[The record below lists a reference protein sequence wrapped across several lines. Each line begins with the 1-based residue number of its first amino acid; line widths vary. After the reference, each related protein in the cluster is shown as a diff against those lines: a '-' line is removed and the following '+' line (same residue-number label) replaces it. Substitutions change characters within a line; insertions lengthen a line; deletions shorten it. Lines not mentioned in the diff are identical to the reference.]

1 MKKVLII
8 LFAVIVLALTA
19 IPLLQPCLK
28 AEKDIYP
35 VGTTE
40 ITAVFK
46 NIWPGRYSA
55 GHKYTLERSDG
66 DDWLKVGE
74 EAFFNDGGFIPRH
87 GTEITFDLTKYC
99 DGLTVGRYRIGVALT
114 DDRGD
119 EKLIFCHFEVK

>member
-1 MKKVLII
+1 MKKFFIFLC
-8 LFAVIVLALTA
+8 AVIVLASTVV
-19 IPLLQPCLK
+19 PLLQPCLK

-46 NIWPGRYSA
+46 NMRRYSG

-74 EAFFNDGGFIPRH
+74 EAFFNDGGFTLGCRR
-87 GTEITFDLTKYC
+87 EITFDLTKYC

-119 EKLIFCHFEVK
+119 ERLIFCTFEVR

>member
-1 MKKVLII
+1 MKKFFIFLCAALV
-8 LFAVIVLALTA
+8 FALTA
-19 IPLLQPCLK
+19 VPLLQPCLK
-28 AEKDIYP
+28 AEKEIYP

-46 NIWPGRYSA
+46 NMRGYSG

-74 EAFFNDGGFIPRH
+74 EAFFNDGGFTLGCRR
-87 GTEITFDLTKYC
+87 EFTFDLTKYC
-99 DGLTVGRYRIGVALT
+99 EGLTVGRYRIEVALT

-119 EKLIFCHFEVK
+119 ERLIFCHFEVK

>member
-1 MKKVLII
+1 MKKFFIFLC
-8 LFAVIVLALTA
+8 AVIVLALTA
-19 IPLLQPCLK
+19 VPLLQPCLK

-46 NIWPGRYSA
+46 NMRRYSG

-87 GTEITFDLTKYC
+87 GTQLTFDLTKYC
-99 DGLTVGRYRIGVALT
+99 DGLIVGRYRIGVALT

>member
-1 MKKVLII
+1 MKKFFIFLC
-8 LFAVIVLALTA
+8 AVIVSALTA

-46 NIWPGRYSA
+46 NMRGYSG

-99 DGLTVGRYRIGVALT
+99 DGLIVGRYRIGVALT
-114 DDRGD
+114 DDRGA
-119 EKLIFCHFEVK
+119 EKLIFCTFEVR

>member
-8 LFAVIVLALTA
+8 LCAAIVLALTA
-19 IPLLQPCLK
+19 VPLLQPCLK
-28 AEKDIYP
+28 AEKEIYP

-46 NIWPGRYSA
+46 NMRRYSA

-74 EAFFNDGGFIPRH
+74 EAF
-87 GTEITFDLTKYC
+87 LT
-99 DGLTVGRYRIGVALT
+99 TAVSPSAAAGRSP
-114 DDRGD
+114 
-119 EKLIFCHFEVK
+119 LI